1 MRRVVIEALLCRG
14 TDALAN
20 LCQLFAQLRG
30 HNKAV
35 AKLTDGVAGA
45 HQGVHAQVKVG
56 VIAVG
61 NAFVYILA
69 VCLAVLHQVV
79 LVPAAAPLAFCD
91 MGRIQ
96 LDFGS
101 LAHFHL
107 TGLGTPLAVGKI
119 GKGIHLVAMLQRMG
133 AHPASSLQAILRSC
147 FRHSSASGF
156 TRLLHRF
163 FF

>member
-1 MRRVVIEALLCRG
+1 M
-14 TDALAN
+14 
-20 LCQLFAQLRG
+20 
-30 HNKAV
+30 
-35 AKLTDGVAGA
+35 
-45 HQGVHAQVKVG
+45 
-56 VIAVG
+56 G

-91 MGRIQ
+91 IQ

-147 FRHSSASGF
+147 FRHSGASGF
-156 TRLLHRF
+156 TRLLHLF